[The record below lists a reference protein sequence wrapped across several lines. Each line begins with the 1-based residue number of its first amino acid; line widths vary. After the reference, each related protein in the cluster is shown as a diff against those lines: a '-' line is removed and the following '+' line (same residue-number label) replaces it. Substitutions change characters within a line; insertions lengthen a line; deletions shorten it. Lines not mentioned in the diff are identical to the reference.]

1 MTALSSIALS
11 GMNAAQT
18 RMGVA
23 GHNIANALTPGFR
36 PQQVQQSTQA
46 GGGVAASVASAPRA
60 GVSLAGEL
68 VGQMSAGYAFK
79 ANLRT
84 LEVER
89 AMLGTL
95 LDIEA

>member
-1 MTALSSIALS
+1 MTGLSSIALS

-18 RMGVA
+18 RMAVA
-23 GHNIANALTPGFR
+23 GHNIANVQTPGFR
-36 PQQVQQSTQA
+36 AQQVAQRTQA
-46 GGGVAASVASAPRA
+46 SGGVATAVTRAPQP
-60 GVSLAGEL
+60 GVSLANEL

-89 AMLGTL
+89 SMLGTL
-95 LDIEA
+95 LDMQA

>member
-1 MTALSSIALS
+1 MTGLSSIALS

-18 RMGVA
+18 RLAVA
-23 GHNIANALTPGFR
+23 GHNIANVQTPGFR
-36 PQQVQQSTQA
+36 AQQVAQRTQA
-46 GGGVAASVASAPRA
+46 AGGVATAVTQAPQP
-60 GVSLAGEL
+60 GVSLANEI
-68 VGQMSAGYAFK
+68 VGQISAGYAFK
-79 ANLRT
+79 ANLRS

>member
-1 MTALSSIALS
+1 MTALSSIALT

-18 RMGVA
+18 RMAVA
-23 GHNIANALTPGFR
+23 GHNIANAMTPGFR
-36 PQQVQQSTQA
+36 AQQVLQQTQP
-46 GGGVAASVASAPRA
+46 GGGVATSLTRAPHA
-60 GVSLAGEL
+60 GVSLAGEM
-68 VGQMSAGYAFK
+68 VGQMSASYAFK

-84 LEVER
+84 IEVER

>member
-18 RMGVA
+18 RMAVA
-23 GHNIANALTPGFR
+23 GHNIANVQTPGFR
-36 PQQVQQSTQA
+36 PQQVAQRTQA
-46 GGGVAASVASAPRA
+46 GGGVAAAVATAAQP
-60 GVSLAGEL
+60 GVSLANEL

-89 AMLGTL
+89 SMLGTL
-95 LDIEA
+95 LDMQA

>member
-18 RMGVA
+18 RMAVA
-23 GHNIANALTPGFR
+23 GHNIANVQTPGFR
-36 PQQVQQSTQA
+36 AQQVAQRTQA
-46 GGGVAASVASAPRA
+46 GGGVATAVTRAPQP
-60 GVSLAGEL
+60 GVSLANEI

-79 ANLRT
+79 ANLRSI
-84 LEVER
+84 EVER

-95 LDIEA
+95 LDVQA

>member
-1 MTALSSIALS
+1 MTALSSIALT

-18 RMGVA
+18 RMAVS
-23 GHNIANALTPGFR
+23 GHNIANAMTPGFR
-36 PQQVQQSTQA
+36 AQQVLQQTQQ
-46 GGGVAASVASAPRA
+46 GGGVATSLTRAPQA
-60 GVSLAGEL
+60 EVSLSGER
-68 VGQMSAGYAFK
+68 VGQMSASYAFK

-84 LEVER
+84 IEVEH